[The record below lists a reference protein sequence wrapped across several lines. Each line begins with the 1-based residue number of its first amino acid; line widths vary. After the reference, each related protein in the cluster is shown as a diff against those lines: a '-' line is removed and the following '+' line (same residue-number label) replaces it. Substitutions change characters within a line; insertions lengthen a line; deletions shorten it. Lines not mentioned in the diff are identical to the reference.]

1 MVKNRKSSSKTKSD
15 SRKMKDA
22 TPESGKDELR
32 DRIGELGQQE
42 EQQELDEINMELMLA
57 EKLKEQEGKYLRLAA
72 EFDNYRK
79 RTLREKAEM
88 TKNAGADILYDLL
101 PVIDDMD
108 RAVEA
113 MAGTED
119 IRAIRKGIELIYGK
133 FRDFLAQKGV
143 KEINAA
149 GTEFNTDL
157 HEAVTKIPAKSS
169 KDKGKVVDVI
179 QKGYQ
184 IDGKVIRYAKVVI
197 GE

>member
-15 SRKMKDA
+15 SRA
-22 TPESGKDELR
+22 HEPGKDDLR
-32 DRIGELGQQE
+32 DRIGELEQQE
-42 EQQELDEINMELMLA
+42 EQQEQEEENIQLMLA

-88 TKNAGADILYDLL
+88 TKNAGADIIYDLL

-108 RAVEA
+108 RAVDA
-113 MAGTED
+113 MTGTED
-119 IRAIRKGIELIYGK
+119 ARAIRKGIELIHGK

-143 KEINAA
+143 KEIKAA

-157 HEAVTKIPAKSS
+157 HEAVTKIPAPSN

>member
-15 SRKMKDA
+15 SRKMKDS
-22 TPESGKDELR
+22 TPESGKETR
-32 DRIGELGQQE
+32 DRIGEVGQQE

-88 TKNAGADILYDLL
+88 TKNAGADIIYDLL

-143 KEINAA
+143 KEIKAA

-157 HEAVTKIPAKSS
+157 HEAVTKIPAHSN